1 MSRRKFS
8 SVEKVKLLK
17 RHLVEGEKVSDLCK
31 EADIHPTLFSK
42 WKKDFFDKSMNVF
55 DTTVSKTNSKDK
67 QIEKLEAKL
76 TVKNDVL
83 SELMEEHVMLKKS
96 LGEN

>member
-8 SVEKVKLLK
+8 SEEKVKLLK
-17 RHLVEGEKVSDLCK
+17 RHLVEGEKISDLCK
-31 EADIHPTLFSK
+31 EYDIHPTHFSK
-42 WKKDFFDKSMNVF
+42 WKKDFFEKSMNVF
-55 DTTVSKTNSKDK
+55 DNVSNKTTTKDK
-67 QIEKLEAKL
+67 LIEKLEAKL